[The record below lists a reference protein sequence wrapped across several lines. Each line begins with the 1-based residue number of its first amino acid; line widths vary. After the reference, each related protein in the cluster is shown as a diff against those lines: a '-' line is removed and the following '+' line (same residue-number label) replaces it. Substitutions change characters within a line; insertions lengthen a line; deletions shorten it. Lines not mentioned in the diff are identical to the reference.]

1 MRTVLIIC
9 ALLLIGCSTERRC
22 ARAAKRCAP
31 VWEKQ
36 KPDTLFIDRIVTIDS
51 SRVDT
56 VIDCDELP
64 VDSTITIQEDS
75 TKAKIT
81 LRKQKGGKLK
91 IDCDCPEQEVLV
103 KDKVIT
109 KPPIVVEKLPPWVP
123 LGLLLNVFAGLALGF
138 FFSGRNRKQS

>member
-1 MRTVLIIC
+1 MRTILILC

-56 VIDCDELP
+56 VIDCDDLP
-64 VDSTITIQEDS
+64 VDSTITIQQDS
-75 TKAKIT
+75 TKAKLT

-103 KDKVIT
+103 RDKVIT
-109 KPPIVVEKLPPWVP
+109 KPPIVVEKAPAWLP
-123 LGLLLNVFAGLALGF
+123 LAFLLTASGGIVLGF
-138 FFSGRNRKQS
+138 FLFGRNRKQS